1 MNKKPR
7 LALSLTAEEIE
18 RIRENAKKANM
29 KIGHYVM
36 STVDNK
42 PIFEVPSNISDLIIA
57 LNRQGNCLNQLARNA
72 NSQKFVATDILK
84 TVKENQ
90 KILDTAVTKITEI
103 LNTVNIYRER
113 KKAEINTNFDK
124 IIELSEQ
131 ALLLLKSER
140 SAKNGGC

>member
-7 LALSLTAEEIE
+7 LSLSLTAEEIQ

-36 STVDNK
+36 SAVDNE
-42 PIFEVPSNISDLIIA
+42 PIFEIPNNISDLIIA
-57 LNRQGNCLNQLARNA
+57 LNRQGNILNQLARNA
-72 NSQKFVATDILK
+72 NSQKFLTADILK

-113 KKAEINTNFDK
+113 KKSEINTNFDK

-140 SAKNGGC
+140 SAKNGGN

>member
-7 LALSLTAEEIE
+7 LALSLTAEEIKQ
-18 RIRENAKKANM
+18 IRENAKKANM

-36 STVDNK
+36 SMVDNK
-42 PIFEVPSNISDLIIA
+42 PIFEIPNNISDLIIA

-72 NSQKFVATDILK
+72 NSQKFVTSDILK
-84 TVKENQ
+84 AVRENQ
-90 KILDTAVTKITEI
+90 KILDTAVEKITEI

-113 KKAEINTNFDK
+113 KKSEINTNFDK

-140 SAKNGGC
+140 SAKNGDS

>member
-7 LALSLTAEEIE
+7 LALNLTTEEIQ

-36 STVDNK
+36 SAVDNK
-42 PIFEVPSNISDLIIA
+42 LIFEIPSNISDLIIA

-72 NSQKFVATDILK
+72 NSQKFLTADILK

-90 KILDTAVTKITEI
+90 KILDTAVAKITEI

-113 KKAEINTNFDK
+113 KKSEINTNFDK

-140 SAKNGGC
+140 NAKNGGC